1 MVVENLEMFLLK
13 AKSKSHVMEI
23 LPYYSLR
30 CCIVT
35 QGERSF
41 FSLSKNQMQLVQDA
55 TVADIV
61 IEGSK
66 EDISELLNGTK
77 MRDVKGLAFK
87 GSFRHFLLMDSL
99 FTLVNRSERKEV
111 S

>member
-35 QGERSF
+35 KGERSF

-66 EDISELLNGTK
+66 EDILELLNGTK

>member
-13 AKSKSHVMEI
+13 AKSKLHVMEI

-61 IEGSK
+61 IEGTK
-66 EDISELLNGTK
+66 EEILELLNGTK

>member
-1 MVVENLEMFLLK
+1 MVIENLEMFLLK

-30 CCIVT
+30 CCLVS

-41 FSLSKNQMQLVQDA
+41 FSLSKNNMQLEQGA
-55 TVADIV
+55 TVADVV
-61 IEGSK
+61 IEGSAD
-66 EDISELLNGTK
+66 DIMELLNGTK

>member
-1 MVVENLEMFLLK
+1 MVVESLEMFLLK

-30 CCIVT
+30 CCLVT
-35 QGERSF
+35 QGEKSF
-41 FSLSKNQMQLVQDA
+41 FSLSRDQMQLIQEA

-66 EDISELLNGTK
+66 EDIKELLNGTK
-77 MRDVKGLAFK
+77 MRDVKGLTFN

>member
-1 MVVENLEMFLLK
+1 MVVENLEMFLVK

-30 CCIVT
+30 CCLVT

-55 TVADIV
+55 TLADIV
-61 IEGSK
+61 IVGSR
-66 EDISELLNGTK
+66 EDIMELLNGTK

>member
-35 QGERSF
+35 QGEKSF

-66 EDISELLNGTK
+66 EDILELLNGTK